1 MLIHMKA
8 VSILSSAILLTMSQL
23 CLASGSHS
31 ESDVGQ
37 TSQLVSMP
45 AQTAAERVKAR
56 DNFGDITDELTW
68 QNRRRTYIVHVPP
81 GYKSVQPAP
90 LIIMLHGGAAD
101 ATMMRRIS
109 GMNKYA
115 DQSGIIVAYP
125 NGTGRLKSKL
135 LTWNAGGCCGYSI
148 GRKVDD
154 ISFLRQLIAKLR
166 QEYAIDPSRIYLAG
180 YSNGAMLALLAASRM
195 SEIAAVASVAGSMTG
210 KEPKPNGAVSV
221 LMIHGRR
228 DHHVP
233 YKGGRGLFAFLGYP
247 VNEQSVE
254 KTVKFWA
261 LANRCQT
268 TPEVRTDGK
277 VLIERYKNGR
287 EGAEVVLF
295 SMSDGHH
302 SWPGGK
308 KSRIYSRT
316 PFRWLSASQKITE
329 FFLEHPKE
337 SFQLAT
343 DPLEQPQRQ
352 KP

>member
-1 MLIHMKA
+1 MKPLPA
-8 VSILSSAILLTMSQL
+8 LNLAILTLACQL
-23 CLASGSHS
+23 VIATAACP
-31 ESDVGQ
+31 GQ
-37 TSQLVSMP
+37 TATESEQATESLAV
-45 AQTAAERVKAR
+45 VR
-56 DNFGDITDELTW
+56 DNQGDILDHMTW
-68 QNRRRTYIVHVPP
+68 QNRRRTYILHVPP
-81 GYKSVQPAP
+81 AYSSAQPAP
-90 LIIMLHGGAAD
+90 LLIMLHGGAAD

-109 GMNKYA
+109 GMNRYA
-115 DQSGIIVAYP
+115 DQTGIIVAYP

-135 LTWNAGGCCGYSI
+135 LTWNAGGCCGYSVS
-148 GRKVDD
+148 RKIDD
-154 ISFLRQLIAKLR
+154 IGFLRQLIAKLR
-166 QEYAIDPSRIYLAG
+166 QEYSIDSARIYLAG

-210 KEPKPNGAVSV
+210 KEAKPNSTVSI

-261 LANRCQT
+261 SSNRCQ
-268 TPEVRTDGK
+268 PKAEVKTDGK
-277 VLIERYKNGR
+277 VLVERYRNGN
-287 EGAEVVLF
+287 EGSEVALY

-308 KSRIYSRT
+308 KSRIYSRK
-316 PFRWLSASQKITE
+316 PFQWLSASQTITQ

-337 SFQLAT
+337 SFQVAT